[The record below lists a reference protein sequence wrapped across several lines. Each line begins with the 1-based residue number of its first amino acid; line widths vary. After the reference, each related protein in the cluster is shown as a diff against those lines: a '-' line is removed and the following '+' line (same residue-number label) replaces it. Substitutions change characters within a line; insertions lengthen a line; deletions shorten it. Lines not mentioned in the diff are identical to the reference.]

1 MNLKKITALIL
12 SAVTVM
18 MSTAV
23 MPVSAELTTEN
34 ENQFSDGVVLYEKV
48 KNGVKVVK
56 CD

>member
-23 MPVSAELTTEN
+23 MPVSAELTTET
-34 ENQFSDGVVLYEKV
+34 ETKF
-48 KNGVKVVK
+48 
-56 CD
+56 